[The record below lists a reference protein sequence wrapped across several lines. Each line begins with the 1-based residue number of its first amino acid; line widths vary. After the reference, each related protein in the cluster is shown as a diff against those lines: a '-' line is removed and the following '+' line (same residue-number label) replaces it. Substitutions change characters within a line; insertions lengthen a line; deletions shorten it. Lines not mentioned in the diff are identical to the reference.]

1 MTSVML
7 QPKPPSGRPLRL
19 ALGAAVV
26 GTLFA
31 AQAAQAA
38 GTDAGT
44 SVTNRAT
51 VSYSV
56 NSVAQTPIES
66 SPTGNGTPGTGA
78 GADTTFLVD
87 RRINFTVAEVGGA
100 ATTTSPGATGAVTTF
115 SVTNTTNGAQGFAL
129 GAVNLANG
137 TVVFGNTDNR
147 DVTIANVFVDANG
160 NGSYDPGTDTATS
173 INSLAED
180 TSVAVFVV
188 ANVPLAAVNGDFSN
202 VRLTATA
209 AVPGTNGGTLEVATV
224 GAESPTVVDVVFAD
238 TDRDG
243 LQAADDQYAL
253 ASAALSV
260 AKGQVVVSDPLN
272 GTTNPKALPDAIVEY
287 TITLTNT
294 GTVAATAVSV
304 ADPLN
309 AALALE
315 VGANNVTIND
325 GTSRTCTAEAGPD
338 ANSDGCWL
346 DGNILRVNPTPAIG
360 VGVAPANTS
369 TVTFRARIL

>member
-100 ATTTSPGATGAVTTF
+100 ATTTSPGATGVVTTF

-129 GAVNLANG
+129 STANLANG
-137 TVVFGNTDNR
+137 SVVFGNTDNR
-147 DVTIANVFVDANG
+147 DVTITNVFVDANG
-160 NGSYDPGTDTATS
+160 NGNYDPGTDIATA
-173 INSLAED
+173 IDSLAED
-180 TSVAVFVV
+180 TSVAVFIVSD
-188 ANVPLAAVNGDFSN
+188 VPLAAVNGDFAN

-209 AVPGTNGGTLEVATV
+209 AVAGTNGAT
-224 GAESPTVVDVVFAD
+224 GDGGCGEP
-238 TDRDG
+238 DRG
-243 LQAADDQYAL
+243 RRR
-253 ASAALSV
+253 V
-260 AKGQVVVSDPLN
+260 C
-272 GTTNPKALPDAIVEY
+272 
-287 TITLTNT
+287 
-294 GTVAATAVSV
+294 
-304 ADPLN
+304 
-309 AALALE
+309 
-315 VGANNVTIND
+315 
-325 GTSRTCTAEAGPD
+325 RHGP
-338 ANSDGCWL
+338 
-346 DGNILRVNPTPAIG
+346 
-360 VGVAPANTS
+360 
-369 TVTFRARIL
+369 